1 MDLDLEY
8 RNNKIKSAI
17 ANSREDLWEILRYAD
32 RVYLYGEDKY
42 VGIMG
47 KYIAE
52 HISCDLNLLTD
63 DARVEPNDIVFILT
77 LDDDEFTRVA
87 QSMID
92 KYHCSLLQLI
102 PPACFFTKV
111 LAEVQGTVL
120 DIDLKKVQLPF
131 LANIEI
137 VDNCNL
143 SCLTCRRD
151 AFMSSAGRMDIDLF
165 RRILDK
171 LQLMGVWKIEMYNYT
186 EPFLHPDI
194 YEFVKEV
201 KKRNLILNL
210 STNLSLKNI
219 PHLKD
224 CVDLLTPD
232 DLMIVTISGIRK
244 DVYEIN
250 HRGGNIDNVINNL
263 HIIAKS
269 SSKKSVRLRL
279 LKFDYNKGELLAAKK
294 LAAEL
299 GLSFEWQPAFGN
311 PFGINKDSEKL
322 RAKINNGISLKQHNY
337 LFDDGMKYCRF
348 IHSRNIVLNYLGN
361 VEQCCQTV
369 TRPYDFGSFL
379 EQDISVIQMKREF
392 SALCCDCTERYTGL
406 PSEKIY
412 PVDADKVRVLMN
424 NAMNTLGII
433 KNLSPVSLYEG
444 IKSNSEYMADV
455 KNYYIDKAIN
465 SGSAE

>member
-1 MDLDLEY
+1 MNLDLEY
-8 RNNKIKSAI
+8 RNNKIRSAI
-17 ANSREDLWEILRYAD
+17 ANNRTDWWDILKYTRK
-32 RVYLYGEDKY
+32 VYLYGEDKY

-47 KYIAE
+47 KYITE
-52 HISCDLNLLTD
+52 HIDCDLNLLTD
-63 DARVEPNDIVFILT
+63 DAKVEPNDIVFILT
-77 LDDDEFTRVA
+77 LDDDEFFRVA

-92 KYHCSLLQLI
+92 KYNCSSFQLI
-102 PPACFFTKV
+102 PPACFFTKI

-171 LQLMGVWKIEMYNYT
+171 LQLMGVLKIELYNYT

-269 SSKKSVRLRL
+269 DSKKSVRLRL
-279 LKFDYNKGELLAAKK
+279 LRFDYNEGELFAAKK
-294 LAAEL
+294 LAADL
-299 GLSFEWQPAFGN
+299 GLSFEWQKAFGN
-311 PFGINKDSEKL
+311 PFLPNADSEKL
-322 RAKINNGISLKQHNY
+322 QGKIMNGISLKQHNS
-337 LFDDGMKYCRF
+337 LFDDDMLYCRF

-392 SALCCDCTERYTGL
+392 SALCCDCMERYIGL

-424 NAMNTLGII
+424 NAMDTLGII
-433 KNLSPVSLYEG
+433 KKLSPVCLYNG

-455 KNYYIDKAIN
+455 RNYYFTKALDSN
-465 SGSAE
+465 GAE